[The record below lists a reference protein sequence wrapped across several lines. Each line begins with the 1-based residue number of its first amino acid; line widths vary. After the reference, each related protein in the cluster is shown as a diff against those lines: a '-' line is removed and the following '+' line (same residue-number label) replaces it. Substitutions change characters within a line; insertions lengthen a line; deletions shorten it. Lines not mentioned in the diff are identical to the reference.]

1 MGDDE
6 TRGSCRTLVLD
17 RIDLSRARQRENSTS
32 TMKKLKKVDGGCPR
46 RRGFRADGGCP
57 RTIEDNRRKTKEN
70 EDLTSDL
77 RDDARVTPRRTR
89 TRRGV
94 TARARHKKTN
104 ARRCAE
110 RAACAA
116 RVALGAQDR
125 LVADPF
131 ADRAHT
137 RNRAR
142 SGTTTRRR
150 SLGNDHDTRR
160 KKNTKK
166 TGPSLRS
173 RVSSRF
179 SLGWSAMLIARETPS
194 PPCRAQA

>member
-46 RRGFRADGGCP
+46 RRGVPSD
-57 RTIEDNRRKTKEN
+57 DRRQSKEN
-70 EDLTSDL
+70 EGKRRSDL
-77 RDDARVTPRRTR
+77 GSPRR
-89 TRRGV
+89 
-94 TARARHKKTN
+94 RARHSSADANSSRGHGARASQKETN

-160 KKNTKK
+160 KKNTQKNRAV
-166 TGPSLRS
+166 TTLARIFALLP
-173 RVSSRF
+173 RVERD
-179 SLGWSAMLIARETPS
+179 ADCA
-194 PPCRAQA
+194 

>member
-1 MGDDE
+1 MNVCVD
-6 TRGSCRTLVLD
+6 TRRRVF
-17 RIDLSRARQRENSTS
+17 RVSRRRFSST
-32 TMKKLKKVDGGCPR
+32 R
-46 RRGFRADGGCP
+46 RRGRAFASLARCRG
-57 RTIEDNRRKTKEN
+57 N
-70 EDLTSDL
+70 ESAFSAFSAFSDL

-104 ARRCAE
+104 ARRCVE

-160 KKNTKK
+160 KKTQKN
-166 TGPSLRS
+166 
-173 RVSSRF
+173 RVVTT
-179 SLGWSAMLIARETPS
+179 LARIFALLPRVERDAD
-194 PPCRAQA
+194 CA

>member
-32 TMKKLKKVDGGCPR
+32 TMKKLKKVDGG
-46 RRGFRADGGCP
+46 ALVDGGCP
-57 RTIEDNRRKTKEN
+57 RTIEGKRRKKKEN

-179 SLGWSAMLIARETPS
+179 SLGWSAMLIARETPP
-194 PPCRAQA
+194 PPCRRQA

>member
-1 MGDDE
+1 MERIAVERQIPKIFRVYVTSYGVYTANGTCI
-6 TRGSCRTLVLD
+6 TRHVPASGRS
-17 RIDLSRARQRENSTS
+17 
-32 TMKKLKKVDGGCPR
+32 R
-46 RRGFRADGGCP
+46 RRTNE
-57 RTIEDNRRKTKEN
+57 RTN
-70 EDLTSDL
+70 ERTFSAFSAFSAFSDL

-104 ARRCAE
+104 ARRCVE

-160 KKNTKK
+160 KKTHKK
-166 TGPSLRS
+166 N
-173 RVSSRF
+173 RVVTT
-179 SLGWSAMLIARETPS
+179 LARIFALLPRVERDAD
-194 PPCRAQA
+194 CA

>member
-46 RRGFRADGGCP
+46 RRGVPSD
-57 RTIEDNRRKTKEN
+57 DRRRSKEN

-104 ARRCAE
+104 ARRCVE

-160 KKNTKK
+160 KKTQKN
-166 TGPSLRS
+166 
-173 RVSSRF
+173 RVVTT
-179 SLGWSAMLIARETPS
+179 LARIFALLPRVERDAD
-194 PPCRAQA
+194 CA

>member
-1 MGDDE
+1 MTSYGVYTANGTCI
-6 TRGSCRTLVLD
+6 TRHVPASGRS
-17 RIDLSRARQRENSTS
+17 
-32 TMKKLKKVDGGCPR
+32 R
-46 RRGFRADGGCP
+46 RRTNE
-57 RTIEDNRRKTKEN
+57 RTN
-70 EDLTSDL
+70 ERTFSAFSAFSAFSDL

-104 ARRCAE
+104 ARRCVE

-166 TGPSLRS
+166 TGSSLRS

-179 SLGWSAMLIARETPS
+179 SHGWSAMLIARETPP